1 MNNKQSYK
9 IEVHEDTAKIFYDHV
24 RFLANVS
31 IPAARRLHIKLSAAF
46 DSLKEN
52 PERCARYELKKAK
65 AQYHRLITGR
75 YSIIF
80 SIDKQ
85 ASTVFIRYILDTR
98 QNIDS

>member
-1 MNNKQSYK
+1 MNNKQPYK
-9 IEVHEDTAKIFYDHV
+9 VEVHEDAAKMVYDHI
-24 RFLANVS
+24 RFISNIR
-31 IPAARRLHIKLSAAF
+31 IPAARRLHIQLSAAI